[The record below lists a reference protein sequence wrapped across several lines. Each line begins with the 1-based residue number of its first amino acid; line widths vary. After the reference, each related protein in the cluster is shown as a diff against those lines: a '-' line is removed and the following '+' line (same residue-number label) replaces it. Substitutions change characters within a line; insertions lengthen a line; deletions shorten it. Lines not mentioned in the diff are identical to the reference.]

1 MSLRTALLTL
11 VLAAAAHA
19 ETFPIVAVEHGFL
32 LGAGGGGKWV
42 KMEDA
47 AKTVHGGEQYHLY
60 TLTEQIGVVK
70 GGKPHSFEEP
80 CPEQQAINLT
90 PKPKSGV
97 IAVAGPWNALPRIPK
112 LQDTTQPVYQKAVAD
127 FLTGKGIHNPK
138 VKITKI
144 VRIDLDGDGE
154 DEVLISATNY
164 FSKDGVPS
172 GAQQGSYS
180 CVILRRVVGGK
191 VDTQLIDGEFYPKA
205 TTFSA
210 PNAYEISAI
219 LDLDGDGKMEVI
231 LDSGYYEGGATAVY
245 SVTGKKPR
253 QLLIIGCGA

>member
-1 MSLRTALLTL
+1 MLRTALLSL
-11 VLAAAAHA
+11 VLAAAVHA
-19 ETFPIVAVEHGFL
+19 ETFPIVGVEHGFL
-32 LGAGGGGKWV
+32 IGAGGSGKWV

-47 AKTVHGGEQYHLY
+47 AKAVHGGEQYHLY
-60 TLTEQIGVVK
+60 TLTEQLGVVK

-80 CPEQQAINLT
+80 CPEQQVISLT

-127 FLTGKGIHNPK
+127 FLASKGIHDPK

-164 FSKDGVPS
+164 FSKDGVPT
-172 GAQQGSYS
+172 GARQGSYS

-191 VDTQLIDGEFYPKA
+191 VDTQLVDGEFYPKA

-231 LDSGYYEGGATAVY
+231 LESGYYEGGATAVY

-253 QLLIIGCGA
+253 QLLIVGCGA